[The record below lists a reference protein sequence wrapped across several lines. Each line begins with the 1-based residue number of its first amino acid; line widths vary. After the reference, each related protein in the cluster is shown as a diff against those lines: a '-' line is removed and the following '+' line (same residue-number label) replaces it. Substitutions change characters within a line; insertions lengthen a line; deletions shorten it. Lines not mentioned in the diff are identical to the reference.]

1 MKSCKNGVQKN
12 FSSPELLH
20 LVSLLFSHSL
30 TLLIVKAEYEE
41 SIKYFDE
48 FEYCLIV
55 ITWCVSSNWP
65 EKCPMS
71 LCRPRRD
78 SVVRIVTTHCQEN
91 YHENCG
97 GVTMR
102 NTNCRSEC
110 LKSPNIVKFNRQPK
124 QWFGNSF

>member
-1 MKSCKNGVQKN
+1 MQKN

-65 EKCPMS
+65 ENCPMS
-71 LCRPRRD
+71 LPGLAGLTVTESD
-78 SVVRIVTTHCQEN
+78 IVVRMVTTQHPDTLSQEL
-91 YHENCG
+91 
-97 GVTMR
+97 
-102 NTNCRSEC
+102 S
-110 LKSPNIVKFNRQPK
+110 
-124 QWFGNSF
+124 